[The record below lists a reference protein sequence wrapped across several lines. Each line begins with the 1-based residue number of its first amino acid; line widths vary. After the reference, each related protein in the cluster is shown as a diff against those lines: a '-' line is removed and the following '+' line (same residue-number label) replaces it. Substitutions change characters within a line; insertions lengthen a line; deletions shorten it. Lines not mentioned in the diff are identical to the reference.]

1 MKYLLLLILI
11 AGALGGYYYYEHGQ
25 LPFMAGAPPIYEA
38 PASEP
43 TPTPAPSPAVAV
55 TAPPSPPTPAP
66 RQAMPDGVFVVVKP
80 ASVET
85 PDGIL
90 GVKPGDVVKATVEAG
105 VYLLNGSTKI
115 ALRADQ
121 VTNDVA
127 TARAAIA
134 NDQAMQ
140 TALKSLEVL
149 RSVDDALSAA
159 AREQKLAFVLMGR
172 STCSICNGTREGISK
187 GKIMVTGAR
196 FVMADINV
204 DDPAASDAF
213 TKKFG
218 QSFGTTLPFVAVTD
232 SSGKVLA
239 SSGGYK
245 SPEEWNALLSDAL
258 KKAATAKA
266 AR

>member
-11 AGALGGYYYYEHGQ
+11 AVALGGYYYHERGQ
-25 LPFMAGAPPIYEA
+25 LPFMAAAPTSEA
-38 PASEP
+38 PASE
-43 TPTPAPSPAVAV
+43 PTPAPSPAVAV
-55 TAPPSPPTPAP
+55 TAPTTTPAP

-90 GVKPGDVVKATVEAG
+90 GVKPGDVVKATAEAG
-105 VYLLNGSTKI
+105 VYLFNDSAKV